1 MFGNR
6 NGLVPWRSSH
16 MDDSNG
22 ILAKAK
28 IQKAN
33 CRTDAVVDHAPVE
46 QRALED
52 PGMYSMLLW
61 SIVADWPGG
70 S

>member
-1 MFGNR
+1 
-6 NGLVPWRSSH
+6 
-16 MDDSNG
+16 MDDSDG

-28 IQKAN
+28 IQIAN